1 MEGPA
6 LRLLRG
12 CGLGFLIL
20 NYWLYGYE
28 MPAGV
33 HSQLRYEA
41 GIGPTCWLRRNFPT
55 CLTSWKLLPHVLRSS
70 HSEALLNITTN
81 GLPFAP
87 LQTFTDEE
95 MMIKSSVRK
104 FAQEQIAPLV
114 STMDE
119 NSKMEESV
127 IQGLF
132 QQGLMGIE
140 VDTKYGGTG
149 ASFFSSVLVIEEL
162 AKVDASVAVLCD
174 IQNTVINPLI
184 KKHGTEEQKATY
196 LPKLTTETVGSFC
209 LSEVGAGSDSFAL
222 KTRADKKGNYY
233 VINGSKMWIS
243 NAAYA
248 GLFLVMA
255 NVDPSVGYKGITCFL
270 VDRDTEGFHIG
281 KAENKL
287 GIRASSTCP
296 LTFENVKVPEANI
309 LGQIG
314 HGYKY
319 AIGSLNEGRIGI
331 AAQMLGL
338 AQGCFDYTIPY
349 LKERMQFGKRIFDF
363 QGLQHQVAHV
373 ATQLEAARLLTYN
386 AARLVEAGRPFIK
399 EASMAKY
406 FASEIAGLTTS
417 KCIEWMGGVGY
428 TKDYPVEKYFRDAK
442 IGTIYEGTSNVQL
455 NTIAKHI
462 DAEY

>member
-1 MEGPA
+1 MESLA
-6 LRLLRG
+6 VRLLRG
-12 CGLGFLIL
+12 SRL
-20 NYWLYGYE
+20 
-28 MPAGV
+28 
-33 HSQLRYEA
+33 
-41 GIGPTCWLRRNFPT
+41 LRRNFPT
-55 CLTSWKLLPHVLRSS
+55 CLSSWKIPPHVSKSS
-70 HSEALLNITTN
+70 QSEALLDITNN
-81 GLPFAP
+81 GLHLAP
-87 LQTFTDEE
+87 LQTLTDEE
-95 MMIKSSVRK
+95 MMIKSSVKK

-119 NSKMEESV
+119 NSKMEKSI

-132 QQGLMGIE
+132 QQG
-140 VDTKYGGTG
+140 
-149 ASFFSSVLVIEEL
+149 
-162 AKVDASVAVLCD
+162 
-174 IQNTVINPLI
+174 
-184 KKHGTEEQKATY
+184 
-196 LPKLTTETVGSFC
+196 VGSFC
-209 LSEVGAGSDSFAL
+209 LSEAGAGSDSFAL
-222 KTRADKKGNYY
+222 KTRADKEGDYY
-233 VINGSKMWIS
+233 VLNGSKMWVS
-243 NAAYA
+243 SAEYA

-255 NVDPSVGYKGITCFL
+255 NVDPTIGYKGITTFI
-270 VDRDTEGFHIG
+270 VDRDTPGLHIG
-281 KAENKL
+281 KPENKL
-287 GIRASSTCP
+287 GLRASSTCP

-309 LGQIG
+309 LGQVG

-349 LKERMQFGKRIFDF
+349 IKERMQFGKRLFDF
-363 QGLQHQVAHV
+363 QGLQHQVAHM

-386 AARLVEAGRPFIK
+386 AARLLEAGKPFIK

-406 FASEIAGLTTS
+406 YASEIAGQTTS

-442 IGTIYEGTSNVQL
+442 IGTIYEGASNIQL

>member
-1 MEGPA
+1 META
-6 LRLLRG
+6 AVRLLRG
-12 CGLGFLIL
+12 GTL
-20 NYWLYGYE
+20 
-28 MPAGV
+28 
-33 HSQLRYEA
+33 
-41 GIGPTCWLRRNFPT
+41 LRRSVPT
-55 CLTSWKLLPHVLRSS
+55 CLSSWHSPPRVLRSS
-70 HSEALLNITTN
+70 QPEAVLSVTSN
-81 GLPFAP
+81 GLPCAP
-87 LQTFTDEE
+87 LQTFTEE
-95 MMIKSSVRK
+95 ELMIQSTVKK

-114 STMDE
+114 SMMDE
-119 NSKMEESV
+119 NSRMEKSV

-140 VDTKYGGTG
+140 IDTKYGGTG

-174 IQNTVINPLI
+174 IQNTIINTLF
-184 KKHGTEEQKATY
+184 KKHGTQEQKAAI
-196 LPKLTTETVGSFC
+196 LPKLATEKLGSFC
-209 LSEVGAGSDSFAL
+209 LSEAGAGSDSFAL
-222 KTRADKKGNYY
+222 KTRADKKGDYY

-243 NAAYA
+243 SAEYA
-248 GLFLVMA
+248 DLFLVMA
-255 NVDPSVGYKGITCFL
+255 NVDPAAGYKGITCFI
-270 VDRDTEGFHIG
+270 VDRGTEGLQVG
-281 KAENKL
+281 KPENKM

-296 LTFENVKVPEANI
+296 LTFENVKVPAANI
-309 LGQIG
+309 LGQVG

-349 LKERMQFGKRIFDF
+349 IKERIQFGKRIFDF
-363 QGLQHQVAHV
+363 QGLQHQVAQV

-386 AARLVEAGRPFIK
+386 AARLLEAGRPFIK

-406 FASEIAGLTTS
+406 YASEVAGLTTS

-428 TKDYPVEKYFRDAK
+428 TKDFPVEKFFRDAK
-442 IGTIYEGTSNVQL
+442 IGTIYEGASNIQL
-455 NTIAKHI
+455 NTIAKRI

>member
-1 MEGPA
+1 MF
-6 LRLLRG
+6 RYFSLL
-12 CGLGFLIL
+12 CVCVPCSMGLF
-20 NYWLYGYE
+20 
-28 MPAGV
+28 P
-33 HSQLRYEA
+33 Q
-41 GIGPTCWLRRNFPT
+41 LRRNFPT
-55 CLTSWKLLPHVLRSS
+55 CLSSWKTPPRVLKSS
-70 HSEALLNITTN
+70 QSEALMGVTN
-81 GLPFAP
+81 AGLTSAP
-87 LQTFTDEE
+87 LQMFTEE
-95 MMIKSSVRK
+95 EVMIKNTVKK
-104 FAQEQIAPLV
+104 FAQEQVAPLV

-119 NSKMEESV
+119 NSKMDASI

-140 VDTKYGGTG
+140 IETKYGGTG
-149 ASFFSSVLVIEEL
+149 ASFFSSILVIEEL
-162 AKVDASVAVLCD
+162 AKVDASVALVCD
-174 IQNTVINPLI
+174 IQNTVINNLI
-184 KKHGTEEQKATY
+184 RKYGTEEQKDTY
-196 LPKLTTETVGSFC
+196 LIKLATEKVGSIC
-209 LSEVGAGSDSFAL
+209 LSEAGAGSDLFSL

-243 NAAYA
+243 NAEYA
-248 GLFLVMA
+248 GVFLVMA
-255 NVDPSVGYKGITCFL
+255 NVNPDLGYKGITCFL
-270 VDRDTEGFHIG
+270 VDRDTEGLRVG
-281 KAENKL
+281 KAENKM

-296 LTFENVKVPEANI
+296 LTFENVKIPEASI

-349 LKERMQFGKRIFDF
+349 TKERMQFGKRIFDF

-373 ATQLEAARLLTYN
+373 AIQLEAARLLTYN
-386 AARLVEAGRPFIK
+386 AARLLEAGQPFIK

-406 FASEIAGLTTS
+406 YASEVAGLTTS

-442 IGTIYEGTSNVQL
+442 VGTIYEGASNIQL
-455 NTIAKHI
+455 NTIAKCI
-462 DAEY
+462 GTEY

>member
-1 MEGPA
+1 MPA
-6 LRLLRG
+6 SGTFGLLR
-12 CGLGFLIL
+12 
-20 NYWLYGYE
+20 
-28 MPAGV
+28 
-33 HSQLRYEA
+33 HSRL
-41 GIGPTCWLRRNFPT
+41 LRRNFPS
-55 CLTSWKLLPHVLRSS
+55 CLSSWKIPPHVLKSS
-70 HSEALLNITTN
+70 QSEALLKLKNN
-81 GLPFAP
+81 ELSCAP
-87 LQTFTDEE
+87 LQMFSDEE
-95 MMIKSSVRK
+95 RMMQEVVKK
-104 FAQEQIAPLV
+104 FAQDQVAPLV

-119 NSKMEESV
+119 NSKMEKSV

-140 VDTKYGGTG
+140 TDTKYGGTG
-149 ASFFSSVLVIEEL
+149 ASFFSSILVIEEL
-162 AKVDASVAVLCD
+162 AKVDASVSLMCD
-174 IQNTVINPLI
+174 IQNTVINKLI
-184 KKHGTEEQKATY
+184 TKHGTEEQKATY
-196 LPKLTTETVGSFC
+196 LPILASEKIGSFC
-209 LSEVGAGSDSFAL
+209 LSEAEAGSDSFAL
-222 KTRADKKGNYY
+222 KTRADKNGSYY

-243 NAAYA
+243 NAEYA
-248 GLFLVMA
+248 GLFLVFA
-255 NVDPSVGYKGITCFL
+255 NVDPSLGYRGITCFL
-270 VDRDTEGFHIG
+270 VDGDTEGLHIG
-281 KAENKL
+281 KPEKKM

-349 LKERMQFGKRIFDF
+349 IKERIQFGKRVFDF
-363 QGLQHQVAHV
+363 QGLQHQVAHM

-386 AARLVEAGRPFIK
+386 AARLVEAGKPFIK

-406 FASEIAGLTTS
+406 FASEISGITAS

-428 TKDYPVEKYFRDAK
+428 TKNYPVEKFFRDSK
-442 IGTIYEGTSNVQL
+442 IGTIYEGTSNIQL

-462 DAEY
+462 DAAY

>member
-1 MEGPA
+1 MEGA
-6 LRLLRG
+6 VVRLLRG
-12 CGLGFLIL
+12 SGLL
-20 NYWLYGYE
+20 
-28 MPAGV
+28 
-33 HSQLRYEA
+33 S
-41 GIGPTCWLRRNFPT
+41 RNLPT
-55 CLTSWKLLPHVLRSS
+55 CLSSWKVPPRVFRSS
-70 HSEALLNITTN
+70 QSEASLNHAASP
-81 GLPFAP
+81 GLPGSP
-87 LQTFTDEE
+87 LQTFTEE
-95 MMIKSSVRK
+95 ELMIKSTVTK
-104 FAQEQIAPLV
+104 FAQQQIAPLV

-119 NSKMEESV
+119 NSTMDKSV

-149 ASFFSSVLVIEEL
+149 ASFFSSILVIEEL

-174 IQNTVINPLI
+174 IQNTIINTLI
-184 KKHGTEEQKATY
+184 KKHGTEAQKATY
-196 LPKLTTETVGSFC
+196 LPQLVSEKVGSFC
-209 LSEVGAGSDSFAL
+209 LSEAGAGSDSFAL
-222 KTRADKKGNYY
+222 KTQANKKGDYY

-243 NAAYA
+243 NAEYA

-255 NVDPSVGYKGITCFL
+255 NVDPALGYKGITCFL
-270 VDRDTEGFHIG
+270 VDRDTEGLHIG
-281 KAENKL
+281 RPENKM

-296 LTFENVKVPEANI
+296 LTFENVKVPETSV
-309 LGQIG
+309 LGQVG

-319 AIGSLNEGRIGI
+319 AIGSLNEGRVGI

-338 AQGCFDYTIPY
+338 AQGCFDYTVPY
-349 LKERMQFGKRIFDF
+349 MKERVQFGRRIFDF

-386 AARLVEAGRPFIK
+386 SARLVEAGRPFIK

-406 FASEIAGLTTS
+406 YASETAMRSQPQAEKLGFKTHNLVAGLTTS

-442 IGTIYEGTSNVQL
+442 IGTIYEGASNIQL
-455 NTIAKHI
+455 STIAKRI

>member
-1 MEGPA
+1 
-6 LRLLRG
+6 
-12 CGLGFLIL
+12 
-20 NYWLYGYE
+20 
-28 MPAGV
+28 
-33 HSQLRYEA
+33 
-41 GIGPTCWLRRNFPT
+41 LRRNFPT
-55 CLTSWKLLPHVLRSS
+55 CLSSWKTPPRVLKSS
-70 HSEALLNITTN
+70 QSEALIGVTN
-81 GLPFAP
+81 PRLTSAP
-87 LQTFTDEE
+87 LQMFTEE
-95 MMIKSSVRK
+95 EVMIKNTVKK

-114 STMDE
+114 SKMDE
-119 NSKMEESV
+119 NSKMDTSI

-140 VDTKYGGTG
+140 IETKYGGTG
-149 ASFFSSVLVIEEL
+149 ASFFSSILVIEEL
-162 AKVDASVAVLCD
+162 AKVDASVALMCD
-174 IQNTVINPLI
+174 IQNTIINNLI
-184 KKHGTEEQKATY
+184 RKYGTEEQKATY
-196 LPKLTTETVGSFC
+196 LTKLATEKIGSIC
-209 LSEVGAGSDSFAL
+209 LSEAGAGSDLFSL

-243 NAAYA
+243 SAEYA
-248 GLFLVMA
+248 GVFLVMA
-255 NVDPSVGYKGITCFL
+255 NVNPDLGYKGITCFL
-270 VDRDTEGFHIG
+270 VDRDTEGLHIG
-281 KAENKL
+281 KAENKM

-296 LTFENVKVPEANI
+296 LTFENVKIPEANI

-349 LKERMQFGKRIFDF
+349 MKERMQFGKRIFDF

-373 ATQLEAARLLTYN
+373 AIQLEAARLLTYN
-386 AARLVEAGRPFIK
+386 SARLLEAGQPFIK

-406 FASEIAGLTTS
+406 YASEVAGLTTS

-442 IGTIYEGTSNVQL
+442 VG
-455 NTIAKHI
+455 
-462 DAEY
+462 